1 MADEK
6 KLRDVGPPF
15 DTEQN
20 SPVVDELKDHDTEK
34 TINNAVC
41 WFNSV
46 QYREGEEVLSEG
58 VVLKC
63 HSSGK
68 WVKQGSADNK

>member
-6 KLRDVGPPF
+6 KLRDVGTPI

-20 SPVVDELKDHDTEK
+20 SPIVNEVKDDNAEK
-34 TINNAVC
+34 TAGNAVC

-46 QYREGEEVLSEG
+46 QFREGDEVLSLG
-58 VVLKC
+58 DVLKC

-68 WVKQGSADNK
+68 WVRQKKK

>member
-6 KLRDVGPPF
+6 NIRDVGAPIA
-15 DTEQN
+15 TEQN
-20 SPVVDELKDHDTEK
+20 SPIVDELKEDGADK
-34 TINNAVC
+34 TVDNAVC

-46 QYREGEEVLSEG
+46 QFREGEEVYSEG
-58 VVLKC
+58 AVLKC

-68 WVKQGSADNK
+68 WVKQKKDK